1 VKRGREV
8 ALFSGNQK
16 VLNERFPKVVDALAS
31 LKGDFVLDGE
41 LVAIDSQGRP
51 SFQLLQKNP
60 VSGASSLFLRL
71 RSAKPKMGSRW
82 LTCRLNAAASCWGE
96 CFPSPKTRCAYNH
109 CCGLL
114 LDKFLRRYASSVFEG
129 VVGKRIGSLYE
140 PGERSGALDQAPQE
154 SRAGFR
160 HRRFLFPV
168 PIGLMH
174 CS

>member
-71 RSAKPKMGSRW
+71 RSAKPKWG
-82 LTCRLNAAASCWGE
+82 AAG
-96 CFPSPKTRCAYNH
+96 
-109 CCGLL
+109 
-114 LDKFLRRYASSVFEG
+114 
-129 VVGKRIGSLYE
+129 
-140 PGERSGALDQAPQE
+140 
-154 SRAGFR
+154 
-160 HRRFLFPV
+160 
-168 PIGLMH
+168 
-174 CS
+174 